1 MIVAQKKIKQYLFV
15 RNILQKNHST
25 DLLLELKNYNS
36 NLNSFIQKAPPSV

>member
-25 DLLLELKNYNS
+25 DLLLELKNYS
-36 NLNSFIQKAPPSV
+36 NLNSFTQKAPPSV

>member
-25 DLLLELKNYNS
+25 DLLLKLKNYNS
-36 NLNSFIQKAPPSV
+36 NLNSFTQKAPPSV